1 MFPLYLSPFDWAQGD
16 CFIMT
21 SIFEMAS
28 NHTFLILGANGQ
40 LGAQFKKELASR
52 GEDVVAPEEKDC
64 DITSFDKL
72 ARYVETVA
80 PTVIINCA
88 AYNAVDQA
96 EQHSDTAYLI
106 NGKSVEHIAKLCRQ
120 LDIFFVHYSS
130 DYIFDGKKNNLYNEN
145 DAPNPLNMYG
155 KSKLAGEEAV
165 QKYGGT
171 YLLLRTSWV
180 FGSGT
185 QNFIYKMNQWVQKN
199 PVLKLSCD
207 EVSVPTSTLDLV
219 SLTLLSL
226 EKGLKGLYHLTSS
239 DYASRYEWGRYVVR
253 SISPQTI
260 IIPVPMAAFPSI
272 AQRPLFSAMSNVALQ
287 RDLGVKINKWQSAV
301 DRFLIEYP
309 LATKNS

>member
-1 MFPLYLSPFDWAQGD
+1 MNSY
-16 CFIMT
+16 
-21 SIFEMAS
+21 
-28 NHTFLILGANGQ
+28 TFLILGANGQ
-40 LGAQFKKELASR
+40 LGEQFKKELTVR
-52 GEDVVAPEEKDC
+52 GEKVIAPEEKDC

-96 EQHSDTAYLI
+96 EQQADTAYLI
-106 NGKSVEHIAKLCRQ
+106 NSKSVEHIAKLCKQ
-120 LDIFFVHYSS
+120 LGIFLVHYSS
-130 DYIFDGKKNNLYNEN
+130 DYVFDGKKGNLYDES
-145 DAPNPLNMYG
+145 DVPKPLNVYG

-165 QKYGGT
+165 QKYGGS
-171 YLLLRTSWV
+171 YLLFRTSWV
-180 FGSGT
+180 FGDGT
-185 QNFIYKMNQWVQKN
+185 QNFIYKLNQWVQKN

-219 SLTLLSL
+219 SLTLLSI

-260 IIPVPMAAFPSI
+260 IIPVPMATFPSV
-272 AQRPLFSAMSNVALQ
+272 AQRPLFSAMSNAALEK
-287 RDLGVKINKWQSAV
+287 DLGININNWQGAV

-309 LATKNS
+309 VAIKNS

>member
-1 MFPLYLSPFDWAQGD
+1 M
-16 CFIMT
+16 
-21 SIFEMAS
+21 
-28 NHTFLILGANGQ
+28 NKHTFLILGANGQ
-40 LGAQFKKELASR
+40 LGKQFKKELTAL
-52 GEDVVAPEEKDC
+52 GENVIAPEEKDC
-64 DITSFDKL
+64 DITNFDKL
-72 ARYVETVA
+72 ARYVEKEA

-96 EQHSDTAYLI
+96 ERQSDTAYVI
-106 NGKSVEHIAKLCRQ
+106 NSRAVEYIAKLCKQ
-120 LDIFFVHYSS
+120 LGIFLVHYSS
-130 DYIFDGKKNNLYNEN
+130 DYVFDGRKSNLYDEN
-145 DAPNPLNMYG
+145 DVPNPLNVYG

-165 QKYGGT
+165 QKYGGA
-171 YLLLRTSWV
+171 YLLFRTSWV

-207 EVSVPTSTLDLV
+207 EVSVPTSTLDLA

-260 IIPVPMAAFPSI
+260 IIPVPMATFPSV
-272 AQRPLFSAMSNVALQ
+272 AQRPLFSAMSNAALE
-287 RDLGVKINKWQSAV
+287 RDLCIKIHDWQNAV
-301 DRFLIEYP
+301 DEFLIEYP
-309 LATKNS
+309 VVIKNS

>member
-1 MFPLYLSPFDWAQGD
+1 MSKYK
-16 CFIMT
+16 
-21 SIFEMAS
+21 
-28 NHTFLILGANGQ
+28 FLILGANGQ
-40 LGAQFKKELASR
+40 LGKQFKKELATR
-52 GEDVVAPEEKDC
+52 GKNVIAPEEKDC

-72 ARYVETVA
+72 ARYVETEA

-96 EQHSDTAYLI
+96 EQQADTAYLI
-106 NGKSVEHIAKLCRQ
+106 NGKSVEYIAKLCKEFG
-120 LDIFFVHYSS
+120 IFLVHYSS
-130 DYIFDGKKNNLYNEN
+130 DYVFDGMKGNLYNEN
-145 DAPNPLNMYG
+145 DALNPLNVYG

-165 QKYGGT
+165 QKYGGSH
-171 YLLLRTSWV
+171 LLFRTSWV

-207 EVSVPTSTLDLV
+207 EVSVPTSTLDLA
-219 SLTLLSL
+219 SLSLLSL

-260 IIPVPMAAFPSI
+260 ILPVPMSTFPS
-272 AQRPLFSAMSNVALQ
+272 AARRPLFSAMSNAALE
-287 RDLGVKINKWQSAV
+287 RDLGVKINNWQNAV
-301 DRFLIEYP
+301 DKFLTEYP
-309 LATKNS
+309 VVIKTS